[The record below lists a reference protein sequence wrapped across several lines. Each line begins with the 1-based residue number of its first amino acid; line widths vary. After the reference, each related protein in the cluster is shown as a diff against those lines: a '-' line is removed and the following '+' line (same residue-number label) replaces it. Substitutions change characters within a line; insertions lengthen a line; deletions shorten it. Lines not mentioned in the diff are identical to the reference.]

1 MDDLVSRLEW
11 AQYFSWAPLLALLA
25 LLAVG
30 LVYFLAPACG
40 YTTYNRGLLLGAVW
54 VLIAKMGLMI
64 FKLGIVLVEEID
76 KSPTSSSSGST
87 PLSGP
92 GPGSGPSKYSAS
104 GPVMTLVFFMLDSG
118 LFVLALAL
126 FAGGLAS
133 LRREA
138 DGRPLASRPFPPRD
152 RD

>member
-1 MDDLVSRLEW
+1 MDELLYRLEA
-11 AQYFSWAPLLALLA
+11 AQYFNWAPLLGLLA

-30 LVYFLAPACG
+30 LVYFLAPALG

-54 VLIAKMGLMI
+54 VLIAKTALMV
-64 FKLGIVLVEEID
+64 FKVGILLLEEID
-76 KSPTSSSSGST
+76 KSPSSSSPSSGS
-87 PLSGP
+87 PPFSG
-92 GPGSGPSKYSAS
+92 SSSSSSKYAAG
-104 GPVMTLVFFMLDSG
+104 GPVMTLVFFLLDSG
-118 LFVLALAL
+118 LFVLALSL

-138 DGRPLASRPFPPRD
+138 DARPLGRAFPPRD

>member
-1 MDDLVSRLEW
+1 
-11 AQYFSWAPLLALLA
+11 
-25 LLAVG
+25 
-30 LVYFLAPACG
+30 
-40 YTTYNRGLLLGAVW
+40 
-54 VLIAKMGLMI
+54 MGLMI

-76 KSPTSSSSGST
+76 KSPSSSSSSGST
-87 PLSGP
+87 PFSGP
-92 GPGSGPSKYSAS
+92 GSGSGSGPSKYSAS